1 MLMQTLGGQTKSIM
15 AFSEVAC
22 SVVSNR
28 VHEKKMKKGKRVI
41 SLSKLEFAQF
51 EI

>member
-1 MLMQTLGGQTKSIM
+1 MLMQTLRGQTKSIM
-15 AFSEVAC
+15 VFSEVAY

-28 VHEKKMKKGKRVI
+28 VHEKKMKKGKRVN
-41 SLSKLEFAQF
+41 SLNKLEFAQF